1 MAPTRRR
8 RSTLTVVA
16 WLLVAAMA
24 VALLVLGLRGSK
36 GTSDKVAPALPAQ
49 RLAGPPATL
58 AALRGRPAFVV
69 FWASWCGPC
78 RQEAAA
84 IERFA
89 SQVRGRARVVGVDWQ
104 DGLSGA
110 RSFVRRYSWSFPVLV
125 DAGGVAG
132 ERYGITGLPT
142 TFVLDASGHIRTVL
156 RGPQSERTLS
166 RALAQ
171 LG

>member
-1 MAPTRRR
+1 MARLRRR
-8 RSTLTVVA
+8 GSAVTVVA
-16 WLLVAAMA
+16 WLLAAAAVAA
-24 VALLVLGLRGSK
+24 LLALGLRGSK
-36 GTSDKVAPALPAQ
+36 GASGRAAPALPSQ
-49 RLAGPPATL
+49 RLAGPPATI
-58 AALRGRPAFVV
+58 AALRGHPAFVV

-84 IERFA
+84 IEHFA
-89 SQVRGRARVVGVDWQ
+89 SQVQGRARVVGVDWQ

-110 RSFVRRYSWSFPVLV
+110 RSFVRRYGWSFPTLV
-125 DAGGVAG
+125 DAGGLAG

-142 TFVLDASGHIRTVL
+142 TFVLDASGHIRNVL